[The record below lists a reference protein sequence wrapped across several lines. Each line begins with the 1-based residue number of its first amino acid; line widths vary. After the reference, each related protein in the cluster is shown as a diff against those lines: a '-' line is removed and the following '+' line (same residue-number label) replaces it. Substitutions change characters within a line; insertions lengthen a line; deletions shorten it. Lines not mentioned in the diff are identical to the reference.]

1 MDNQRQGTIGAW
13 LPIIGCMLTMTAV
26 SGLSMSGLGVVVPEW
41 IKTFSLSSGQ
51 VMLVLTAI
59 SLLSGLFGICIGA
72 LMGRF
77 APRTILA
84 CGVVCSALAMLAASQ
99 AHTYTA
105 LVLGM
110 VPLAGLGN
118 ALTGP
123 VVGQS
128 LAVGTFKRPGLAIGV
143 VSMGMA
149 FGAIVGPPILA
160 LLIAQQGWQ
169 SAMTTSAAIIA
180 VLGAVAIVSLVG
192 RVRLA
197 LPERGPGEA
206 NEPGIGTVSASSI
219 ALSRAFIGAI
229 LFQFPLMALMAGSF
243 FHLGLNFAELGGDVT
258 QAAGVMALASFIGL
272 AGTFLAGWL
281 VDRVSLVIMQVA
293 IVAIMGVAH
302 VMLTF
307 TPSIMLLPVAI
318 VLLSLGNSF
327 LYPLIPAVFARC
339 FPSAAFARAIG
350 MFQPILFGSILG
362 ALILGVMHDMLGSYP
377 ATYMLLLPLF
387 VPVMLGMVLLST
399 ALGSA
404 RKAAPAEVSA
414 AGMSGL

>member
-1 MDNQRQGTIGAW
+1 MDNQRQGTVGAW
-13 LPIIGCMLTMTAV
+13 MPIIGCMLTMTAV

-41 IKTFSLSSGQ
+41 IRAFSLSSGQ

-59 SLLSGLFGICIGA
+59 SLLSGLFGIGIGA

-77 APRTILA
+77 APRTILGA
-84 CGVVCSALAMLAASQ
+84 GVLCSALAMLAASQ
-99 AHTYTA
+99 AHSYTA
-105 LVLGM
+105 LLLGM

-128 LAVGTFKRPGLAIGV
+128 LAVGTFARPGLAIGV

-149 FGAIVGPPILA
+149 FGAIIGPPALA
-160 LLIAQQGWQ
+160 MLIAQQGWQ
-169 SAMTTSAAIIA
+169 SAMTTSAAVIA
-180 VLGAVAIVSLVG
+180 ILGAIAILALVG

-197 LPERGPGEA
+197 LPEPGSHDSNDKHKEA
-206 NEPGIGTVSASSI
+206 VPASSI
-219 ALSRAFIGAI
+219 LLSRAFIGAI

-243 FHLGLNFAELGGDVT
+243 FHLGLNFAELGGQVT

-281 VDRVSLVIMQVA
+281 VDRVSLVLMQVA
-293 IVAIMGVAH
+293 IVAIMAVAQ
-302 VMLTF
+302 LILALA
-307 TPSIMLLPVAI
+307 PSTTALPAAI
-318 VLLSLGNSF
+318 VMLSLGNSF
-327 LYPLIPAVFARC
+327 LYPLIPAVFSRS

-362 ALILGVMHDMLGSYP
+362 ALILGVAHDALGSYP
-377 ATYMLLLPLF
+377 ATYMVLLPLF
-387 VPVMLGMVLLST
+387 VPVILGMVLLSS

-404 RKAAPAEVSA
+404 PKT
-414 AGMSGL
+414 GSGATSVADASEL